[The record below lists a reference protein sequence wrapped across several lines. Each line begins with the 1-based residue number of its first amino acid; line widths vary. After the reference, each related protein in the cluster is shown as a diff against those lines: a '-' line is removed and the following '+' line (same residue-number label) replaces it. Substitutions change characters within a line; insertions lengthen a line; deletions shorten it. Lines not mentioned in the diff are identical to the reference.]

1 MKYKVLL
8 SGENTAAIDDFF
20 LHMQESF
27 EVLTTSRRKDD
38 MEKHLEIFQP
48 DIFVYCINAESVK
61 DFNKVYML
69 KENLLRNKV
78 PLVVLGAEEECKV
91 FERMAI
97 NTADLMLVKPM
108 GVSAIAENISK
119 FLERIKADEEAYRQE
134 QEELRKQKEEQE
146 QEELRK
152 QQEEEEA
159 KRRKHILV
167 VDDDPRMLRLVNE
180 QLNEHYDVATAI
192 SGKLAIKFLERKR
205 TDLILLDYEMPVDN
219 GPAVLKQLRDNP
231 DTKDIPVVFLTG
243 MTEKSKI
250 QEVLVMKPQGYL
262 LKPIDSEKLFKVIKD
277 VLNNKK

>member
-20 LHMQESF
+20 FHMQESF
-27 EVLTTSRRKDD
+27 EVLTTSHRKDD

-48 DIFVYCINAESVK
+48 DIFVYCINGESVK

-78 PLVVLGAEEECKV
+78 PLAVLGAEEECKV

-97 NTADLMLVKPM
+97 NTADLMLVKPL
-108 GVSAIAENISK
+108 GVSAIVEKISK
-119 FLERIKADEEAYRQE
+119 FIERIKADEEAYRQE

-192 SGKLAIKFLERKR
+192 SGKLAMKFLERKH

-219 GPAVLKQLRDNP
+219 GPAVLKKLRDNP

-277 VLNNKK
+277 VLNNK